1 MGANSLANDGW
12 PRCLC
17 LLMASAGQSNAQC
30 PHINCV
36 FPLCPGPVSAGHPD
50 TTGHMHTEP
59 RQGARDLSK
68 APGCSKVFTSIVWR
82 WNLLGKNCQFLFKIL
97 SLQFSCGSGSMC
109 SVLTHNADRRQWQQV
124 TSISG
129 ANHCHIFLTFTT
141 SYFSIEFQH
150 LDFSYSAI
158 GFWNLGGA
166 GFVQLGDIRI
176 HTTGLSS
183 STWYKVCIV
192 DEVRPLL
199 IFIL

>member
-1 MGANSLANDGW
+1 MPG
-12 PRCLC
+12 
-17 LLMASAGQSNAQC
+17 AGQC
-30 PHINCV
+30 
-36 FPLCPGPVSAGHPD
+36 
-50 TTGHMHTEP
+50 
-59 RQGARDLSK
+59 R
-68 APGCSKVFTSIVWR
+68 APGHHWPHAHWAKAECWGCRKIRS
-82 WNLLGKNCQFLFKIL
+82 LGLKQSVYLKCLEMKSEKNCQFLFKIL

>member
-1 MGANSLANDGW
+1 MPG
-12 PRCLC
+12 
-17 LLMASAGQSNAQC
+17 AGQCRAPGHHW
-30 PHINCV
+30 PHALWAKAGCWGSIKSFWLKQSVYINC
-36 FPLCPGPVSAGHPD
+36 LEMKCL
-50 TTGHMHTEP
+50 E
-59 RQGARDLSK
+59 
-68 APGCSKVFTSIVWR
+68 
-82 WNLLGKNCQFLFKIL
+82 KNCQFLFKIL
-97 SLQFSCGSGSMC
+97 SLQFSCGSVSMC

-141 SYFSIEFQH
+141 SYFSILNFDTWT
-150 LDFSYSAI
+150 LAI
-158 GFWNLGGA
+158 QLLFWNLGGA

>member
-1 MGANSLANDGW
+1 MFMLINGECGTIKCPVSTYK
-12 PRCLC
+12 LC
-17 LLMASAGQSNAQC
+17 FS
-30 PHINCV
+30 
-36 FPLCPGPVSAGHPD
+36 LCPGPVSAGHPD

-59 RQGARDLSK
+59 RQGAGDLSK
-68 APGCSKVFTSIVWR
+68 APGWSKVFTSIVWR
-82 WNLLGKNCQFLFKIL
+82 WNLLGKKL
-97 SLQFSCGSGSMC
+97 SIFVQNTFP
-109 SVLTHNADRRQWQQV
+109 T
-124 TSISG
+124 
-129 ANHCHIFLTFTT
+129 IFLRKWLNVQCTDTQCRQETVTT
-141 SYFSIEFQH
+141 SNKYIRCQPLSHFPYIYHFLLFNFEFWH

-158 GFWNLGGA
+158 VFWNIGGA